1 MLGVF
6 SLLFYLRAVY
16 VSFLLNTLGD
26 LPMIRL
32 QRQPLLMLSSVLLLL
47 TLCIANITVA
57 QQSSPVIDPD
67 GHMGVGTNKPDPS
80 AALDIFSTSAGLLIP
95 RMTSAQRDLLVNP
108 ATGLLVFNTTTGN
121 FEYNSGTSASPSW
134 ATILNTSNL
143 VNFGWSTTGNPN
155 TNPATNFLG
164 TKDDVALVIR
174 TNNAE
179 RVRVDNEGDV
189 GIGTSGPNV
198 RVDIDGG
205 LAVRPPSEV
214 AVSDGSTITVGN
226 RSYIRARSTTDWDS
240 TSVSLSDGVQDGQL
254 LVLQAKGDCDDGPF
268 AGWQGGDATDGFEL
282 TNDNILT
289 NDFLVLRLY
298 PDETITLIWDAS
310 EESWAI
316 VSKMF
321 SGTCDGGEGKIKPGG
336 KSDNSSTTTEPTI
349 LYNGQ

>member
-1 MLGVF
+1 
-6 SLLFYLRAVY
+6 
-16 VSFLLNTLGD
+16 
-26 LPMIRL
+26 MIGLKRL
-32 QRQPLLMLSSVLLLL
+32 PLLMPTVLLLLL
-47 TLCIANITVA
+47 TLCMANVAIA
-57 QQSSPVIDPD
+57 QQTSPVVDPN
-67 GHMGVGTNKPDPS
+67 GHMGVGTTKPDPS
-80 AALDIFSTSAGLLIP
+80 AALDISSTSAGLLIP
-95 RMTSAQRDLLVNP
+95 RMTSAQRDALVNP

-121 FEYNSGTSASPSW
+121 FEYNSGTSGSPTWS
-134 ATILNTSNL
+134 AILNTSNL
-143 VNFGWSTTGNPN
+143 INFGWSTTGNPN

-164 TKDDVALVIR
+164 TRDDVALVIR
-174 TNNAE
+174 TNNSE
-179 RVRVDNEGDV
+179 RMRVDNDGDV
-189 GIGTSGPNV
+189 GVGTSGPNV

-205 LAVRPPSEV
+205 LAVRPASEV

-240 TSVSLSDGVQDGQL
+240 TSVSVSDGVQDGQL

-289 NDFLVLRLY
+289 NDFTLLRLY

-310 EESWAI
+310 EDSWAV

-321 SGTCDGGEGKIKPGG
+321 SGSCGSGGGKIKP
-336 KSDNSSTTTEPTI
+336 DERPDDPSTTTEPTI